1 MGRTNAF
8 ACALLL
14 SVPLAWA
21 ASALAASDD
30 TDTLSAAKTRIAA
43 DEVRVETLELNL
55 ASTRQRARAIE
66 TADLFGPSDDEKA
79 AAEAAAQREQTQDSN
94 IAALNQRASA
104 LEDSIRKLT
113 GDIEVLNHR
122 LDEMDLHIERVRKEF
137 DYKLCTMTSQQLGA
151 GQNGNSTL
159 PCTTP
164 DASLPPTATPPSAD
178 ANTGVVRLAPPPGN
192 LGTLPPGTP
201 LPQAQQP
208 AQFAPPPAAATTA
221 PQAPAVSSAPNQ
233 TASIEPRSQFQ
244 TAMDLLARSQ
254 YDEARAAF
262 RNFVDTNPK
271 DPQAAEAL
279 YWLGDVAYVQ
289 KDYAGAEQ
297 AFVEELKKYP
307 RSSRSPESM
316 LKLGQSLLAMNK
328 KQEGCV
334 TLASLPSRYPS
345 ATRTIISQAEA
356 IRRAGGCRH

>member
-14 SVPLAWA
+14 TVPLAWGA
-21 ASALAASDD
+21 PALAANNDND
-30 TDTLSAAKTRIAA
+30 AVSAAKARITA
-43 DEVRVETLELNL
+43 DEVRVQSLEMHL
-55 ASTRQRARAIE
+55 ASAQQRTRAIE

-122 LDEMDLHIERVRKEF
+122 LDEIDLHIERVRKEF
-137 DYKLCTMTSQQLGA
+137 DYKLCSMTSQQLGA

-164 DASLPPTATPPSAD
+164 DASLPPAVSPPTADT
-178 ANTGVVRLAPPPGN
+178 NTNVVRLAPPPGN
-192 LGTLPPGTP
+192 LGSLPQGTP

-208 AQFAPPPAAATTA
+208 AQFAPPPA
-221 PQAPAVSSAPNQ
+221 PAVPASPVSPPNQ
-233 TASIEPRSQFQ
+233 TASIDTHAQFQ

-262 RNFVDTNPK
+262 RSFVDTNPK

-328 KQEGCV
+328 KQEGCM

-356 IRRAGGCRH
+356 IRHAGGCHR